1 MSVPTSLKKTAALSF
16 GVLFAS
22 SLLMAAPIVPA
33 FAQEVGPQPPQP
45 KPQVESPVAKF
56 LKKAI
61 SSKKAAKETTGKD
74 ATKDG
79 SDADSGNTSDSAA
92 NQSPDSAADPN
103 GQDKPIVTEPPSATK
118 TGSMVQH
125 APLLNQPPLTNA
137 RIEPPQIDDQ
147 NPPVLGHP
155 KLDDPNNPLGF
166 ADAENKLKHYST
178 LIDAKR
184 YNEAKPG
191 LLQLRQWLVDLT
203 EAHIGLFK
211 TLNQIPSANGQAELE
226 KELALQFAQL
236 RDQAMLQ
243 TAKVYIS
250 ERDYPK
256 AVKELTEVVKSQP
269 RSRIGLR
276 SYEMLQE
283 IGFTEKLQLAQ

>member
-1 MSVPTSLKKTAALSF
+1 MSVPTFLKKTAVLSL
-16 GVLFAS
+16 GVFFAS
-22 SLLMAAPIVPA
+22 SLVLTPVITAVAG
-33 FAQEVGPQPPQP
+33 AQEVGPQPPQP
-45 KPQVESPVAKF
+45 KQQQDNPVAK
-56 LKKAI
+56 AI
-61 SSKKAAKETTGKD
+61 TKFVKSKKAAKDDTGSSQDAQGSNAQDAGQDTTGTP
-74 ATKDG
+74 AITG
-79 SDADSGNTSDSAA
+79 
-92 NQSPDSAADPN
+92 
-103 GQDKPIVTEPPSATK
+103 PSAMPSQSEALK
-118 TGSMVQH
+118 H

-147 NPPVLGHP
+147 NPPVLSHP
-155 KLDDPNNPLGF
+155 KLDDPTNPLGF

-178 LIDAKR
+178 LVDAKR

-191 LLQLRQWLVDLT
+191 LLQLRQSLVDLT

-211 TLNQIPSANGQAELE
+211 TLNQIPSASGQAELE

-243 TAKVYIS
+243 TAKIYIS
-250 ERDYPK
+250 ERDYPR

-276 SYEMLQE
+276 SYELLQE

>member
-1 MSVPTSLKKTAALSF
+1 MSVPTFLKKTAVLSL
-16 GVLFAS
+16 GVFFAS
-22 SLLMAAPIVPA
+22 SLVLTPA
-33 FAQEVGPQPPQP
+33 LTSSVGAQEVGPQPPQP
-45 KPQVESPVAKF
+45 KQAQENPVS
-56 LKKAI
+56 KAI
-61 SSKKAAKETTGKD
+61 TKFIKSKKEGKNASTADDGKTPDTSTDKD
-74 ATKDG
+74 ASEPLKVVGPSSDTK
-79 SDADSGNTSDSAA
+79 TPAA
-92 NQSPDSAADPN
+92 VQP
-103 GQDKPIVTEPPSATK
+103 EATK
-118 TGSMVQH
+118 H

-137 RIEPPQIDDQ
+137 RIEPAQIDDQ
-147 NPPVLGHP
+147 NPPIMSHP

-236 RDQAMLQ
+236 RDQTMVQ

-269 RSRIGLR
+269 RSKIGLR
-276 SYEMLQE
+276 SYELLQE